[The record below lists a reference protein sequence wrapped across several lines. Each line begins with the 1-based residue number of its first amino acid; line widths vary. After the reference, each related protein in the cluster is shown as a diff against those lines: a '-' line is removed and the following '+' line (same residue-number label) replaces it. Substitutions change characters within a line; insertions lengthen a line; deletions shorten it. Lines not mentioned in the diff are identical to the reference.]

1 MKATSL
7 LGFLICSLIIG
18 FAACRAEDPPLNP
31 YKGKDR
37 QGPPAV
43 EQEVTQAPPATVTKR
58 DGNQIDLA
66 SEWEKR
72 KVLVIFYRGGWCPY
86 CAKQLAE
93 LQANQKKFADAGAII
108 VGISSD
114 SVEDANK
121 TRDKLGLNFEL
132 YSDPSLTVITKWGVE
147 DVGANIARPAAFV
160 VEPGGAITYRRI
172 GKAPSDM
179 PSISELVAA
188 LERN

>member
-1 MKATSL
+1 MRIIVL
-7 LGFLICSLIIG
+7 LALV
-18 FAACRAEDPPLNP
+18 FAVSCRAEDPPLNP
-31 YKGKDR
+31 YKGKGR
-37 QGPPAV
+37 QGPPSV
-43 EQEVTQAPPATVTKR
+43 EQEVTTAPAATVTKR
-58 DGNQIDLA
+58 DGNQIDL
-66 SEWEKR
+66 STEWQKQ

-86 CAKQLAE
+86 CAKQLSE

-132 YSDPSLTVITKWGVE
+132 YSDPQLTVITKWGVE

-160 VEPGGAITYRRI
+160 VEPGGSITYRRI

-179 PSISELVAA
+179 PSIDELVAA